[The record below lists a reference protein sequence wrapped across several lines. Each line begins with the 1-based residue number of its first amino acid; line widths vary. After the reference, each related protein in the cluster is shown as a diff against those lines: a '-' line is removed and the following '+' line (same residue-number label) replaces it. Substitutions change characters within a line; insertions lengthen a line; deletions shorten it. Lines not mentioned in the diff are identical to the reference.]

1 MITMDTMAV
10 VIGVFGLLGG
20 MIAFVSFVSQRP
32 TRKEM
37 NDAIEKSVEPIADDT
52 KYLRRRIDEL
62 MDIVRSERS

>member
-1 MITMDTMAV
+1 MITMDAFAV

-37 NDAIEKSVEPIADDT
+37 NEAIERSSSQLADEL
-52 KYLRRRIDEL
+52 KYLRTRMDEIYALLQERR
-62 MDIVRSERS
+62 